1 MAADAGQSARAA
13 SSARS
18 LDLASADRPGADLPH
33 ASSTRSPPTSSDRVN
48 ALHTSTPFFD
58 PAGITAATIA
68 VVATTATVQTGSG
81 RASGENDV
89 AQAIARLRG
98 GTTDQLYQAL
108 VARIGTEAQAAVRA
122 QSTAQ
127 SLVDSIED
135 RRQSVAGVS
144 LDEEM
149 TNLIRFQRGYQASA
163 RTMTTMDEMLDTLVN
178 RTGRV
183 GL

>member
-1 MAADAGQSARAA
+1 
-13 SSARS
+13 
-18 LDLASADRPGADLPH
+18 
-33 ASSTRSPPTSSDRVN
+33 VN

-58 PAGITAATIA
+58 PAGTTAATIA
-68 VVATTATVQTGSG
+68 VVATSATVQTGSG
-81 RASGENDV
+81 TASGENDV

-108 VARIGTEAQAAVRA
+108 VARIGTESQASVRA

-127 SLVDSIED
+127 SLVDAIDD

-163 RTMTTMDEMLDTLVN
+163 RTMSTMDEMLDTLVN